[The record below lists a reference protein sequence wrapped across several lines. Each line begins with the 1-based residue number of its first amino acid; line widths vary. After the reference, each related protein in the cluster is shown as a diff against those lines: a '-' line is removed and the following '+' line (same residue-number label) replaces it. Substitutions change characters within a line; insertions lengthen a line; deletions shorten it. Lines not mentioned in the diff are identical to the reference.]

1 MMLGGCSQRKPAEHP
16 DSSAAV
22 PSTAPAAPEE
32 IQIYVPCGLAGPY
45 GDVAKLF
52 AQEHPDIKL
61 RRKLENELPLCNRI
75 RDGESPDVFL
85 SLGERELVPLTQ
97 KDRIVEGS
105 LVRLARDR
113 LALAAPPGNPLGL
126 KTLEDLARP
135 EVKRIAIGEP
145 GKISVGFGAQEALEK
160 AGLWTRIQAKVMKVS
175 LAAYLL
181 KYTAEG
187 KVDAAIVYKS
197 CLGEVHQPGEKPKE
211 TNVTYVGD
219 VPADL
224 HEPIHV
230 VAVQIQGGPNP
241 QTAQT
246 FLDFLA
252 RPEVQKVFTRWFLEG
267 LEEPTEDFAGQSLFV
282 HAGAGLRKPMDEI
295 ARLFKERYGVQVRF
309 NYTGSA
315 CLLAQ
320 IMMTQRGDL
329 YLPGE
334 EFYLEQ
340 AKDRGYVKEAKIV
353 AYFVPV
359 ILVQKGNP
367 KNIQSLADLA
377 QPGLRLALGD
387 PKTCAVGKIADQIL
401 EKNGLKKAVSGNIK
415 TYTITAPELGN
426 AIKLGS
432 VDATINWDAVAAW
445 CGEDV
450 TVIPIPPEQ
459 NVTSACPLGILKWS
473 QHPALAQKFLD
484 FVASEGRRVFEKHHY
499 TLDLSRP
506 VYACPG

>member
-1 MMLGGCSQRKPAEHP
+1 MAR
-16 DSSAAV
+16 
-22 PSTAPAAPEE
+22 
-32 IQIYVPCGLAGPY
+32 
-45 GDVAKLF
+45 LF

-61 RRKLENELPLCNRI
+61 RRKVENELSLRNRI

-85 SLGERELVPLTQ
+85 SMGERELVPLTQ

-126 KTLEDLARP
+126 KKLEDLAKP

-145 GKISVGFGAQEALEK
+145 EKISVGFGAQEALEK
-160 AGLWTRIQAKVMKVS
+160 AGLWTRIQDKVMKVS
-175 LAAYLL
+175 PAAYLL
-181 KYTAEG
+181 KYVAEG

-197 CLGEVHQPGEKPKE
+197 CLGEVHEPGEEPKE
-211 TNVTYVGD
+211 TNVTYVDD

-230 VAVQIQGGPNP
+230 VAVQIRGGPNP
-241 QTAQT
+241 QTART
-246 FLDFLA
+246 FLDFLG
-252 RPEVQKVFTRWFLEG
+252 RPEVQQVFPRWFLEG
-267 LEEPTEDFAGQSLFV
+267 LEEPEVGFAGQSLFV
-282 HAGAGLRKPMDEI
+282 HAGAALRKPMDEI
-295 ARLFKERYGVQVRF
+295 ARLFKEKYGVQVRF

-334 EFYLEQ
+334 EFYMEQ
-340 AKDRGYVKEAKIV
+340 AKDRGYLKEAQIV

-367 KNIQSLADLA
+367 KHLRSLADLA
-377 QPGLRLALGD
+377 RPGLRLALGD
-387 PKTCAVGKIADQIL
+387 PKTCAVGKVADQIL
-401 EKNGLKKAVSGNIK
+401 EKNGLKKAVSPNIK

-426 AIKLGS
+426 AIKLGA

-450 TVIPIPPEQ
+450 TVVPIPPEQ
-459 NVTSACPLGILKWS
+459 NVTSACPLGVLKWS
-473 QHPALAQKFLD
+473 QQPELARKFLE
-484 FVASEGRRVFEKHHY
+484 FVTTEGRRIFEKHHY
-499 TLDLSRP
+499 TMDLSRP
-506 VYACPG
+506 VYAYRG